1 MDVKSVVVAWE
12 VSSMVDRELDCQGMN
27 CPMPIVETTKAVRTM
42 ESGQVLVV
50 TATDLAFKLD
60 IEAWSRRTGNV
71 IEEFHEGDVQRAQIR
86 VS

>member
-1 MDVKSVVVAWE
+1 MDVKSVVAGWE
-12 VSSMVDRELDCQGMN
+12 ASSMVDRELDCQGMN
-27 CPMPIVETTKAVRTM
+27 CPMPIVEITKAVRTM

>member
-1 MDVKSVVVAWE
+1 MDVKSVVAGWE
-12 VSSMVDRELDCQGMN
+12 ASSMVDRELDCQGMN
-27 CPMPIVETTKAVRTM
+27 CPMPIVEITKAVRTM
-42 ESGQVLVV
+42 ESGQVLGV

>member
-1 MDVKSVVVAWE
+1 MCTVA
-12 VSSMVDRELDCQGMN
+12 DRELDCQGMS
-27 CPMPIVETTKAVRTM
+27 CPMPIVETTKAVRAM

-60 IEAWSRRTGNV
+60 IEAWARRTGHV
-71 IEEFHEGDVQRAQIR
+71 IEEFHEGDIQRAQIR